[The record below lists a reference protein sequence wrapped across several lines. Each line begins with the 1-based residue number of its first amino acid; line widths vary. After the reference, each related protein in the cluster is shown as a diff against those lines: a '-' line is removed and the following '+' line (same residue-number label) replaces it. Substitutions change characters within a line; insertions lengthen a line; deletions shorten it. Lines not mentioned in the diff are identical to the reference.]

1 MVTYRLSMVLKDDA
15 ASLYT
20 IFGTQDSPM
29 IVPPAMQIGAPFGAH
44 IGGVNPVLIAVQPSA
59 AADSWLSVGITDGDS
74 TGALS
79 AIGIDFLS
87 WTATSGITVDEGA
100 IFWLSPADAPGGSV
114 TVAQLTIPAGDS
126 FDLVLNAQGRSL
138 GARTIDASGAI
149 VGDWQL
155 NGVHFMLGSAAV
167 APLPPMCAPD
177 DENCIETVSP
187 TCGEY
192 SVTYDGPQGSTY
204 PSTTLALP

>member
-114 TVAQLTIPAGDS
+114 TMAQLTIPAGDS
-126 FDLVLNAQGRSL
+126 FDLVLNAQGRPK
-138 GARTIDASGAI
+138 T
-149 VGDWQL
+149 VT
-155 NGVHFMLGSAAV
+155 GVTGSANYRR
-167 APLPPMCAPD
+167 LRR
-177 DENCIETVSP
+177 
-187 TCGEY
+187 Y
-192 SVTYDGPQGSTY
+192 RWR
-204 PSTTLALP
+204 LAAERSSLYAGQRCSCSATADVRPG